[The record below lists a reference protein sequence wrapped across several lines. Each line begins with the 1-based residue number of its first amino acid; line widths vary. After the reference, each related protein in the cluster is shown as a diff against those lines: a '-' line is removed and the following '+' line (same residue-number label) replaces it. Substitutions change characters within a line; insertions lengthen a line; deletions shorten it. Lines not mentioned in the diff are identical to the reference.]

1 MHTIKQK
8 YQLKNIF
15 FSEDPILGRPTV
27 IAYEKKFRWSW
38 MATQMN
44 TFIVSS
50 DFGDEK
56 LTTKVLESHLTESFK
71 YASKNYNG
79 WPRGLQSGV
88 AVISILISSNIE
100 EDVKNFCFE
109 LKSGKKW
116 AGIAIPVVI
125 DAKDGTVYSFKRD
138 PMWGKIYFP
147 YFRKLIAELCIQK
160 EQKS

>member
-1 MHTIKQK
+1 MMKIESIKRNYLQ
-8 YQLKNIF
+8 KNIF
-15 FSEDPILGRPTV
+15 FSEDPILGKPTV

-56 LTTKVLESHLTESFK
+56 LTIKVLENHLAESFK

-79 WPRGLQSGV
+79 WPRGFQSGL
-88 AVISILISSNIE
+88 AVISIIISSNID
-100 EDVKNFCFE
+100 EDVKNFCLG

-116 AGIAIPVVI
+116 AGIAIPIVI
-125 DAKDGTVYSFKRD
+125 DATDENVYAFIKD

-147 YFRKLIAELCIQK
+147 YFRKLIIELC
-160 EQKS
+160 

>member
-15 FSEDPILGRPTV
+15 FSEDSILGRPTV

-88 AVISILISSNIE
+88 AVISILISSNID
-100 EDVKNFCFE
+100 EDVKNFCLE